1 MSGNTILMY
10 SLKKNFLFKFF
21 YLRFYFTRCILLSS
35 RREQGVW
42 NMPATEYGKYL
53 KKLRIDKDKTLA
65 AMAKDMGIAPSYLSA
80 IESGERVIPV
90 DFTEKISEKYSLDDM
105 AKDELRELELKT
117 PRNALQLD
125 FKKSG
130 STEEQKNL
138 AILFAQKYAGLSTE
152 QIEKIRAVLEE
163 K

>member
-1 MSGNTILMY
+1 MYCYQIGENKGFGICRLLNTENILRSSGLTRTRL
-10 SLKKNFLFKFF
+10 
-21 YLRFYFTRCILLSS
+21 LR
-35 RREQGVW
+35 QW
-42 NMPATEYGKYL
+42 
-53 KKLRIDKDKTLA
+53 LRIW
-65 AMAKDMGIAPSYLSA
+65 GIAPSYLSA

-90 DFTEKISEKYSLDDM
+90 DFTEKISEKYSLDDV

-138 AILFAQKYAGLSTE
+138 AILFAQKYAGLSAE

>member
-1 MSGNTILMY
+1 MNKIRNLSGKIKFSTC
-10 SLKKNFLFKFF
+10 NF
-21 YLRFYFTRCILLSS
+21 IS
-35 RREQGVW
+35 QGVW

-90 DFTEKISEKYSLDDM
+90 DFTEKISEKYSLDDT

-130 STEEQKNL
+130 CTQEQKRKFPL
-138 AILFAQKYAGLSTE
+138 LKL
-152 QIEKIRAVLEE
+152 
-163 K
+163 

>member
-1 MSGNTILMY
+1 MNKMRNLSGKIKFSTC
-10 SLKKNFLFKFF
+10 NF
-21 YLRFYFTRCILLSS
+21 IS
-35 RREQGVW
+35 QGVW

-90 DFTEKISEKYSLDDM
+90 DFTEKISEKYSLDDT

-117 PRNALQLD
+117 PPMRFSWTLRSRAAR
-125 FKKSG
+125 
-130 STEEQKNL
+130 KN
-138 AILFAQKYAGLSTE
+138 KNENS
-152 QIEKIRAVLEE
+152 RC
-163 K
+163 

>member
-1 MSGNTILMY
+1 MNKMRNLSGKIKFSTC
-10 SLKKNFLFKFF
+10 NF
-21 YLRFYFTRCILLSS
+21 IS
-35 RREQGVW
+35 QGVW

-53 KKLRIDKDKTLA
+53 KKLRIDKDNTLA

-90 DFTEKISEKYSLDDM
+90 DFTEKISEKYSLDDT

-117 PRNALQLD
+117 PRNVLQLD

-130 STEEQKNL
+130 STKEQKRKFPL
-138 AILFAQKYAGLSTE
+138 LKL
-152 QIEKIRAVLEE
+152 
-163 K
+163 

>member
-1 MSGNTILMY
+1 MNKMRNLSGKIKFSTC
-10 SLKKNFLFKFF
+10 NF
-21 YLRFYFTRCILLSS
+21 ISQ
-35 RREQGVW
+35 EVW

-65 AMAKDMGIAPSYLSA
+65 AMAKDMGIAPSSLSA
-80 IESGERVIPV
+80 IENGERVIPV
-90 DFTEKISEKYSLDDM
+90 DFTEKISEKYSLDDT

-130 STEEQKNL
+130 STQEQKRKFPML
-138 AILFAQKYAGLSTE
+138 KL
-152 QIEKIRAVLEE
+152 
-163 K
+163 

>member
-1 MSGNTILMY
+1 
-10 SLKKNFLFKFF
+10 
-21 YLRFYFTRCILLSS
+21 
-35 RREQGVW
+35 
-42 NMPATEYGKYL
+42 MPATEYGKYL

-90 DFTEKISEKYSLDDM
+90 DFTEKFSEKYSLDDT
-105 AKDELRELELKT
+105 AKEELRELELKT

-130 STEEQKNL
+130 QHARTKTKIPG
-138 AILFAQKYAGLSTE
+138 AKIVRRVPDVFMTVLF
-152 QIEKIRAVLEE
+152 VLLMGGMAFAR
-163 K
+163 

>member
-1 MSGNTILMY
+1 
-10 SLKKNFLFKFF
+10 
-21 YLRFYFTRCILLSS
+21 
-35 RREQGVW
+35 
-42 NMPATEYGKYL
+42 MPATEYGKYL

-90 DFTEKISEKYSLDDM
+90 DFTEKVSEKYLLDDT

-117 PRNALQLD
+117 PRTALQLD

-138 AILFAQKYAGLSTE
+138 AILFAQKYAGLSAR

>member
-1 MSGNTILMY
+1 MNKMRNLSGKIKFSTC
-10 SLKKNFLFKFF
+10 NF
-21 YLRFYFTRCILLSS
+21 IS
-35 RREQGVW
+35 QGVW

-53 KKLRIDKDKTLA
+53 KKLRIDKDKALA

-90 DFTEKISEKYSLDDM
+90 DFTEKISEKYSLDDT

-125 FKKSG
+125 FKKSD
-130 STEEQKNL
+130 STKEQKRKFPL
-138 AILFAQKYAGLSTE
+138 LKL
-152 QIEKIRAVLEE
+152 
-163 K
+163 

>member
-1 MSGNTILMY
+1 MNKMRNLSGKVKFSTCNFIL
-10 SLKKNFLFKFF
+10 
-21 YLRFYFTRCILLSS
+21 
-35 RREQGVW
+35 QGVW

-80 IESGERVIPV
+80 IENGERVIPV
-90 DFTEKISEKYSLDDM
+90 DFTEKISEKYSLDDT

-130 STEEQKNL
+130 STQEQKRKFPL
-138 AILFAQKYAGLSTE
+138 LKL
-152 QIEKIRAVLEE
+152 
-163 K
+163 

>member
-1 MSGNTILMY
+1 MNKMRNLSGKIKFSTC
-10 SLKKNFLFKFF
+10 NF
-21 YLRFYFTRCILLSS
+21 IS
-35 RREQGVW
+35 QGVW

-65 AMAKDMGIAPSYLSA
+65 AMAKDMGIAPSSLSA
-80 IESGERVIPV
+80 IENGERVIPV
-90 DFTEKISEKYSLDDM
+90 DFTEKISEKYSLDDT

-130 STEEQKNL
+130 STQEQKRKFPL
-138 AILFAQKYAGLSTE
+138 LKL
-152 QIEKIRAVLEE
+152 
-163 K
+163 

>member
-1 MSGNTILMY
+1 MNKMRNLSGKIKFSTC
-10 SLKKNFLFKFF
+10 NF
-21 YLRFYFTRCILLSS
+21 IS
-35 RREQGVW
+35 QGVW

-90 DFTEKISEKYSLDDM
+90 DFTEKISEKYSLDDT

-130 STEEQKNL
+130 STQEQERKFPL
-138 AILFAQKYAGLSTE
+138 LKL
-152 QIEKIRAVLEE
+152 
-163 K
+163 

>member
-1 MSGNTILMY
+1 MNKMRNLSGKIEFSTC
-10 SLKKNFLFKFF
+10 NF
-21 YLRFYFTRCILLSS
+21 IS
-35 RREQGVW
+35 QGVW

-53 KKLRIDKDKTLA
+53 KKIRIDKDNTLA

-90 DFTEKISEKYSLDDM
+90 DFTEKISEKYSLDDT

-130 STEEQKNL
+130 QHTRTKTKIPAAKIVRRVPDVFMTVLSVLLMGGT
-138 AILFAQKYAGLSTE
+138 AFA
-152 QIEKIRAVLEE
+152 R
-163 K
+163 

>member
-1 MSGNTILMY
+1 MNKMRNLSGKIKFSTC
-10 SLKKNFLFKFF
+10 NF
-21 YLRFYFTRCILLSS
+21 IS
-35 RREQGVW
+35 QGVW

-80 IESGERVIPV
+80 IESGERVITV
-90 DFTEKISEKYSLDDM
+90 DFTEKISEKYSLDDT

-117 PRNALQLD
+117 PRNAVQLD

-138 AILFAQKYAGLSTE
+138 AILFAQKYAGLSAE

>member
-1 MSGNTILMY
+1 
-10 SLKKNFLFKFF
+10 
-21 YLRFYFTRCILLSS
+21 
-35 RREQGVW
+35 
-42 NMPATEYGKYL
+42 MPATEYGKYL

-90 DFTEKISEKYSLDDM
+90 DFTEKVSEKYSLNEA
-105 AKDELRELELKT
+105 AKDELRE
-117 PRNALQLD
+117 PRNAVQLD

-138 AILFAQKYAGLSTE
+138 AILFAQKYAGLSAE

>member
-1 MSGNTILMY
+1 MNKMRNLSGKIKFSTC
-10 SLKKNFLFKFF
+10 NF
-21 YLRFYFTRCILLSS
+21 IS
-35 RREQGVW
+35 QGVW

-53 KKLRIDKDKTLA
+53 KKLRIDKDNTLA

-90 DFTEKISEKYSLDDM
+90 DFTEKISEKYSLDDT
-105 AKDELRELELKT
+105 AKDEFRELELKT

-130 STEEQKNL
+130 STKEQKRKFPL
-138 AILFAQKYAGLSTE
+138 LKL
-152 QIEKIRAVLEE
+152 
-163 K
+163 

>member
-1 MSGNTILMY
+1 MNKMRNLSGKIKFSTC
-10 SLKKNFLFKFF
+10 NF
-21 YLRFYFTRCILLSS
+21 IS
-35 RREQGVW
+35 QGVW

-80 IESGERVIPV
+80 IESGVLVIPV
-90 DFTEKISEKYSLDDM
+90 DFTEKISEKYSLDDT
-105 AKDELRELELKT
+105 AKDELRELEMKT

-130 STEEQKNL
+130 CTEEQKNL
-138 AILFAQKYAGLSTE
+138 AILFAQKYAGLSSE

>member
-1 MSGNTILMY
+1 MNKMRNLSGKIKFSTC
-10 SLKKNFLFKFF
+10 NF
-21 YLRFYFTRCILLSS
+21 IS
-35 RREQGVW
+35 QGVW
-42 NMPATEYGKYL
+42 NMLATEYGKYL
-53 KKLRIDKDKTLA
+53 KKLMIDKDNTLA

-90 DFTEKISEKYSLDDM
+90 DFTEKISEKYSLDDT

-130 STEEQKNL
+130 STQEQKRKFL
-138 AILFAQKYAGLSTE
+138 LLKL
-152 QIEKIRAVLEE
+152 
-163 K
+163 

>member
-1 MSGNTILMY
+1 MNKIRNLSGKIKFSTC
-10 SLKKNFLFKFF
+10 NF
-21 YLRFYFTRCILLSS
+21 IS
-35 RREQGVW
+35 QGVW

-90 DFTEKISEKYSLDDM
+90 DFTEKISEKYSLNDT
-105 AKDELRELELKT
+105 AKDELRKLELKT

-125 FKKSG
+125 FKKSAAR
-130 STEEQKNL
+130 KNKNEN
-138 AILFAQKYAGLSTE
+138 F
-152 QIEKIRAVLEE
+152 RC
-163 K
+163 

>member
-1 MSGNTILMY
+1 MNKMRNLSGKIKFSTC
-10 SLKKNFLFKFF
+10 NF
-21 YLRFYFTRCILLSS
+21 IS
-35 RREQGVW
+35 QGVW

-65 AMAKDMGIAPSYLSA
+65 AMTKDMGIAPSYLSA
-80 IESGERVIPV
+80 IESGEPVIPV
-90 DFTEKISEKYSLDDM
+90 KKKKKISEKYSLDDT

-130 STEEQKNL
+130 STEEQKRKFL
-138 AILFAQKYAGLSTE
+138 LLKL
-152 QIEKIRAVLEE
+152 
-163 K
+163 

>member
-1 MSGNTILMY
+1 MNKMRNLSGKIKFSTC
-10 SLKKNFLFKFF
+10 NF
-21 YLRFYFTRCILLSS
+21 IS
-35 RREQGVW
+35 QGVW

-53 KKLRIDKDKTLA
+53 KKLRIDKDKALA

-90 DFTEKISEKYSLDDM
+90 DFTEKISEKYSLDDT

-130 STEEQKNL
+130 STKEQKRKFPL
-138 AILFAQKYAGLSTE
+138 LKL
-152 QIEKIRAVLEE
+152 
-163 K
+163 

>member
-1 MSGNTILMY
+1 MNKMRNLSGKIKFSTC
-10 SLKKNFLFKFF
+10 NF
-21 YLRFYFTRCILLSS
+21 IS
-35 RREQGVW
+35 QGVW

-65 AMAKDMGIAPSYLSA
+65 AMAKDMGIAPSYFSA

-90 DFTEKISEKYSLDDM
+90 DFTEKISEKYSLDDT

-130 STEEQKNL
+130 STQEQKRKFPL
-138 AILFAQKYAGLSTE
+138 LKL
-152 QIEKIRAVLEE
+152 
-163 K
+163 

>member
-1 MSGNTILMY
+1 MNKMRNLSGKIKFSTC
-10 SLKKNFLFKFF
+10 NF
-21 YLRFYFTRCILLSS
+21 IS
-35 RREQGVW
+35 QGVW

-53 KKLRIDKDKTLA
+53 KKLRIDKDNTLA
-65 AMAKDMGIAPSYLSA
+65 AMAKDMGIAPSYLST

-90 DFTEKISEKYSLDDM
+90 DFMEKISEKYSLDDT

-130 STEEQKNL
+130 STKEQKRKFPL
-138 AILFAQKYAGLSTE
+138 LKL
-152 QIEKIRAVLEE
+152 
-163 K
+163 